1 MSLPC
6 GSLEAGGS
14 VGWDGVVVDGLVLD
28 GPVDV
33 WPVEVWPVEVWPVE
47 VWPLVV
53 WPDEVEPLED
63 GDVDDEPDVVCPEPE
78 FPEEDPV
85 FVEGAGRGGKRLSSI
100 VAARVMDIGGTL
112 RLYPRI
118 IGGFDH
124 LHFNHL
130 AENNYVRR

>member
-28 GPVDV
+28 GLVEVCPVDV
-33 WPVEVWPVEVWPVE
+33 WPVEVWP
-47 VWPLVV
+47 
-53 WPDEVEPLED
+53 DEVEPVED
-63 GDVDDEPDVVCPEPE
+63 GDVDVEPDVVCPEPE